1 MTIER
6 KVGMGIA
13 GQPSGGAAN
22 VADVFSTH
30 LYIGNG
36 NTQQNINN
44 GIDLDGEGGMVWF
57 KARSHALNHVI
68 FDTERWTS
76 SDGNGLYPHATN
88 AEVNNNELKAFNSNG
103 FRVGDTG
110 YINDTNKE
118 MVAWTFRKK
127 KKFFDIVTYSGN
139 DANRTIAHS
148 LGGPVGFMAVKRLNS
163 LGAMTTFHTSLGGTK
178 FMEMH
183 STTQQQTS
191 SAVWNNTAPT
201 NAVFS
206 LGTDSAVNASG
217 GTYVA
222 YLWADNSAEDAEDQ
236 MIKCGSY
243 TGAYPTQVAVNL
255 GWEPQWIIV
264 RPATQSSNWDIID
277 NIRGNP
283 VDRDGA
289 FLSADTSGVEGLN
302 KRIKFTATGFET
314 LGGGTST
321 NANGA
326 THIYMAIRGP
336 MMVEPEA
343 ATGVFS
349 LSTAVGGASTSVG
362 FVPDTVL
369 FTNTTQSSGTR
380 YITSRLTGKRQLRAN
395 TTNAESSLVVDWDA
409 PSSTWKQGQDSSNIN
424 LFWKRAKGFMDVVAF
439 TGNAT
444 AGRAIPHSLG
454 VAPEIVLLKSR
465 GSVQNWYFL
474 NASTGGNFLLNTSST
489 DQGNPQSYW
498 GDGTNYVAPT
508 TSNFTIGSRSQ
519 VNASNVGYIAFLFAT
534 LDGISKVGS
543 YTGNGSSQTINC
555 GFSAGA
561 RFVLIKRANATGP
574 WMVFDTARGIVA
586 GNDPYFY
593 LDSGSA
599 QITAEDAVDPHNS
612 GFIIN
617 QTDGDQ
623 NVSGSTYIFYA
634 IA

>member
-13 GQPSGGAAN
+13 GQPSGGATD
-22 VADVFSTH
+22 VAEVFSTH
-30 LYIGNG
+30 LYTGSG
-36 NTQQNINN
+36 STQQNINN
-44 GIDLDGEGGMVWF
+44 GIDLDGEGGMVWI
-57 KARSHALNHVI
+57 KARNAGLNHVI

-139 DANRTIAHS
+139 DANRTIAHG

-243 TGAYPTQVAVNL
+243 TGAYPTQVSVNL

-349 LSTAVGGASTSVG
+349 LSNAVGGASTSVG